1 MRKGETSQ
9 AIFWV
14 LLLIALLLIIVNAP
28 ILDTSKKY
36 FYYVFGVLFLFTPVL
51 ILKNY

>member
-9 AIFWV
+9 GVFWV
-14 LLLIALLLIIVNAP
+14 LIVLALLLIIVNAP
-28 ILDTSKKY
+28 ILDVSKKY
-36 FYYVFGVLFLFTPVL
+36 FYYVFAIMFLYTPVL